1 MQKRVIRGGNRTRAY
16 KMQFFKIILAYPL
29 KSPIH
34 PISYVQNRLIFF
46 IRVAQLM
53 SFPTTPK
60 SPNLTVK
67 RGKIFNLIKPH
78 FFINLTHHLPSHFYN
93 GFRSQIWQT
102 TTDSY
107 SSRRELHETV
117 VGCYNTCIKFV
128 ASPCKTKSKNF
139 WTTRYQFIGPTC
151 IYRPPE
157 CVFWI
162 FQVGF
167 TLHTFLSRQISTN
180 RNFFPLTTWKRPI

>member
-1 MQKRVIRGGNRTRAY
+1 MQKRVTHGGNRTRAY
-16 KMQFFKIILAYPL
+16 KMQFFSIILAYPL

-67 RGKIFNLIKPH
+67 RGEIFNLKKLH

-93 GFRSQIWQT
+93 GFRSQI
-102 TTDSY
+102 
-107 SSRRELHETV
+107 
-117 VGCYNTCIKFV
+117 
-128 ASPCKTKSKNF
+128 
-139 WTTRYQFIGPTC
+139 
-151 IYRPPE
+151 
-157 CVFWI
+157 
-162 FQVGF
+162 
-167 TLHTFLSRQISTN
+167 
-180 RNFFPLTTWKRPI
+180 